1 MPRKP
6 KHPCGYPGCPEL
18 VEYGQR
24 YCEEHAK
31 LSAKQYEK
39 YGRDQNAKKRYG
51 RAWSRIRARYA
62 SAHPLCEE
70 CLKNGVFTPVEQVH
84 HIKPLSE
91 GGTHDESNLMS
102 LCAACH
108 ARIHAKRGDRWQRH

>member
-6 KHPCGYPGCPEL
+6 KHPCSFPGCPNL
-18 VEYGQR
+18 VDSGERFCG
-24 YCEEHAK
+24 EHQ
-31 LSAKQYEK
+31 KQENRRYEK
-39 YGRDQNAKKRYG
+39 YDRDRAAKKRYG

-62 SAHPLCEE
+62 AAHPLCEE

-84 HIKPLSE
+84 HILPLSE
-91 GGTHDESNLMS
+91 GGTHADENLMS

-108 ARIHAKRGDRWQRH
+108 ARIHAKRGDRWNSR